1 MNLKDKNIS
10 NIHNGHRQR
19 LRSNIDKHGL
29 YNMDDVH
36 FLEYLL
42 TFVIS
47 RADTNPIAH
56 ELLETFGSIDEVFN
70 ADIEALLDVK
80 GVGIKTARFLQYM
93 SVVAFMYNKSRTLK
107 KPKLDTLKNMVN
119 FIKNVLPPSEN
130 EQLILIV
137 LNKNLTLKNY
147 KIYKGVS
154 HSFISLDV
162 NEITDFL
169 IKHKAK
175 FLIIAHTHPKHNPQP
190 SLEDLQVFKNFQVIL
205 NALSISTIDNLILGE
220 DSFYSNKRQTI
231 YSYDNNDANTNV
243 INSNNY

>member
-93 SVVAFMYNKSRTLK
+93 SY
-107 KPKLDTLKNMVN
+107 
-119 FIKNVLPPSEN
+119 
-130 EQLILIV
+130 
-137 LNKNLTLKNY
+137 
-147 KIYKGVS
+147 
-154 HSFISLDV
+154 SFS
-162 NEITDFL
+162 
-169 IKHKAK
+169 
-175 FLIIAHTHPKHNPQP
+175 
-190 SLEDLQVFKNFQVIL
+190 S
-205 NALSISTIDNLILGE
+205 STIISSGL
-220 DSFYSNKRQTI
+220 
-231 YSYDNNDANTNV
+231 
-243 INSNNY
+243 